1 MGGPLT
7 DQTLV
12 PRNRGAPEDP
22 SPKKE
27 VFNEERGREAGG
39 VPSISGTIG
48 S

>member
-7 DQTLV
+7 GHTLV
-12 PRNRGAPEDP
+12 PRNRGAPKEP

-27 VFNEERGREAGG
+27 VFNEDLGREAGG
-39 VPSISGTIG
+39 FPSISGTIG